1 MGFVLTDDHSDIARI
16 ARGSR
21 VSGHKFSYSIKPLG
35 HNLSVNDSD
44 VRHLRWLGE
53 HLGDRLVDSIVI
65 NTGPAA
71 YRRVDGV
78 SVVPLGLLGP

>member
-1 MGFVLTDDHSDIARI
+1 MRTRNGDREVDLVAIRDDGRVLAIEVKLANT
-16 ARGSR
+16 
-21 VSGHKFSYSIKPLG
+21 
-35 HNLSVNDSD
+35 VNDSD

-53 HLGDRLVDSIVI
+53 HLGDRLVGSIVI

-78 SVVPLGLLGP
+78 GVVPLGLLGP